1 MKRILLVV
9 LLTIPIFSKAQDCA
23 NPLTNATFQTGFNLI
38 ASQVTNQKKLDQAL
52 VLINKSCLLSTQIK
66 HIAVLFTEDNYR
78 FEFCRAAYLSAFDRV
93 NYFEVYDAFTSFSYA
108 LRLYD
113 FTRNPQQITVPILDT
128 PVEKIKEP
136 TTKEAM
142 KELIVPKFGDF
153 IYPSPNDYTG
163 NKGCEGP
170 IANDASF
177 NTRAIQIASQPTD
190 DAKLIA
196 IRVSTEEACYSMA
209 QLMKL
214 TSLIGAEKIRY
225 NALSE
230 CFPKIYDQDHY
241 ISGRSLF
248 KSNDLQNQWVTSA
261 EFMLTPAAPGVCVV
275 EAAAMKEIQKSL
287 QSKSFSS
294 EKLDLLGSIKNDKCF
309 TVEQISMISKEFAF
323 DKDKVTVM
331 KMLYAGCPNKE
342 DYSKLLDE
350 LSFGYLQDELTQ
362 FIKNEGRN

>member
-1 MKRILLVV
+1 MNRIILLV
-9 LLTIPIFSKAQDCA
+9 LLTASIFSKAQDCST
-23 NPLTNATFQTGFNLI
+23 PLTNATFQTGFNLI

-78 FEFCRAAYLSAFDRV
+78 FDFCRAAYLSAFDRV

-113 FTRNPQQITVPILDT
+113 FMRNPQQIAVPMLDN
-128 PVEKIKEP
+128 PLEKVKEP
-136 TTKEAM
+136 TEEAIKEF
-142 KELIVPKFGDF
+142 IVPKFGNF
-153 IYPSPNDYTG
+153 IYPSSKDYTG

-170 IANDASF
+170 IADDASF
-177 NTRAIQIASQPTD
+177 NTRAVQVASQPTD

-196 IRVSTEEACYSMA
+196 IRLSTEEACYSFA
-209 QLMKL
+209 QLMKF

-225 NALSE
+225 NTLSE

-261 EFMLTPAAPGVCVV
+261 EFMLTPAASGVCVV

-309 TVEQISMISKEFAF
+309 TVDQVSMISKEFAF
-323 DKDKVTVM
+323 DKDKVAVM

-362 FIKNEGRN
+362 FIKTEGRN